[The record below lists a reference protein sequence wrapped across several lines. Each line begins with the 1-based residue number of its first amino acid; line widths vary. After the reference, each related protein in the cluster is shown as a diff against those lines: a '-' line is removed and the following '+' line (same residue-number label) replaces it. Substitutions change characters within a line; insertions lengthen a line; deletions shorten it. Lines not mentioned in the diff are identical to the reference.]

1 MRYKRIFTILAVLSI
16 LAFTTLATMHL
27 LHKADYGFVCLQ
39 CNVTSVRN
47 FERYTQQSQSELM
60 RRDALNKTHLTD
72 RPFIKDVRNDSNR
85 MLLVNSSTKGT
96 MIRVPTD
103 CVKKNCREY
112 LSKYEQRCMK
122 ACEMRVRKVEHYK
135 GPINDGSCSF
145 LPNSDRH
152 PVALIS
158 AQGSGNTWTR
168 GLLEKATGMCTGF
181 IYCDTVMRVHGY
193 VGESVKSGKV
203 LVVKTHSPV
212 PKWRGLN
219 NKKSTKS
226 DANYTSAVFI
236 LRNPMK
242 AAVAEWNRMLAQEEL
257 GKKNSTVS
265 LERHTYIVPK
275 ELFSKLFGI
284 LNNTHYTRSIHK

>member
-60 RRDALNKTHLTD
+60 RRDKTHLTD
-72 RPFIKDVRNDSNR
+72 RQFIKDVRNDLNR

-96 MIRVPTD
+96 VIRVPSD
-103 CVKKNCREY
+103 CVKTNCREY

-135 GPINDGSCSF
+135 GPINDSSCRF

-168 GLLEKATGMCTGF
+168 GLLEKATGICTGF

-242 AAVAEWNRMLAQEEL
+242 AAVAEWNRKLAQEEL
-257 GKKNSTVS
+257 GKKISTVS
-265 LERHTYIVPK
+265 FERHTYIVPK

-284 LNNTHYTRSIHK
+284 LNNTHYTCSIHK